1 MKRTIIL
8 SILFCQLLVCMA
20 RNVVTIS
27 GQNDWLFR
35 LATGSEEADSLV
47 RVGFYEPSFRASG
60 FTHVHVPSNWAVLG
74 FEEPVY
80 RGFSDKSR
88 TGSCQDDKA
97 SEGLYIKRFL
107 LPDTFAD
114 KRVLLHFGGVWNS
127 AEVWLNGQR
136 VGRHD
141 SGYTSFSMDVTGIA
155 HEGENTLAV
164 RVRQVYH
171 GYKTDTYDDWTLG
184 GIYRDVTVE
193 AMPKLRWID
202 RVTAITPQGN
212 MTVSYSMTPQVAVR
226 FLPLVGT
233 AVETQ
238 PKQWFGLGP
247 EDAYP
252 NKKSAPI
259 LGLYDAR
266 QWSGTR
272 AARWIDTA
280 MGRIVLTPS
289 VGDYGYIDRDAPD
302 SRWMRIVSHVQG
314 RSEKGRLN
322 DKRYQTASG
331 STFSGTFMIVNKQ

>member
-47 RVGFYEPSFRASG
+47 RAGFFEPSFRASS

-141 SGYTSFSMDVTGIA
+141 SGYTSFSMDVTDIA

-164 RVRQVYH
+164 RVR
-171 GYKTDTYDDWTLG
+171 
-184 GIYRDVTVE
+184 RD
-193 AMPKLRWID
+193 LRMCI
-202 RVTAITPQGN
+202 AHSQ
-212 MTVSYSMTPQVAVR
+212 
-226 FLPLVGT
+226 LL
-233 AVETQ
+233 
-238 PKQWFGLGP
+238 
-247 EDAYP
+247 
-252 NKKSAPI
+252 
-259 LGLYDAR
+259 
-266 QWSGTR
+266 
-272 AARWIDTA
+272 
-280 MGRIVLTPS
+280 
-289 VGDYGYIDRDAPD
+289 
-302 SRWMRIVSHVQG
+302 
-314 RSEKGRLN
+314 
-322 DKRYQTASG
+322 
-331 STFSGTFMIVNKQ
+331 